1 MEEGKHATWR
11 RWRRRR
17 GWRREEG
24 SPYERGCYGWSG
36 ATARAFEA
44 RAVEVEEGAAS
55 SVVTMAGRENSEYNP
70 SPFTLHLPP
79 STFHLPPSTFHLPP
93 PPSTFGRRLLRVAAA
108 RRPLE
113 ATATAA
119 RARHHKRALHKADFC
134 KSRPEPLRRPAMQG
148 ANTDDLRWGE
158 LSTEPSYVPNRPP
171 LRTQPW

>member
-79 STFHLPPSTFHLPP
+79 STFHLPPSAAGCCASPP
-93 PPSTFGRRLLRVAAA
+93 PAA
-108 RRPLE
+108 PLKPQPPQHE
-113 ATATAA
+113 HATTSGPCIKQISA
-119 RARHHKRALHKADFC
+119 RA
-134 KSRPEPLRRPAMQG
+134 PEEKTGNARG
-148 ANTDDLRWGE
+148 K
-158 LSTEPSYVPNRPP
+158 Y
-171 LRTQPW
+171 